1 MIGKRSIGPSQL
13 VVLYL
18 LGVGATASIFTID
31 LYAPKCIAVG
41 VAYTVIV
48 FYSWILPG
56 KNTPGITALLCSVLV
71 VLAFGLNH
79 SESDR
84 LEGGNIA
91 LSFFSIWV
99 CTGLVYAAKRS
110 VEGLELAQAQ
120 LETKVEKRTNQ
131 LSRSRKMFKSILEN
145 APDSMVIVDR
155 EGVIKVLNTAAEDLF
170 GVYREVAK
178 GESIGQFLP
187 QELHEEFTKLVGYN
201 GHDGEVIGS
210 EKLIKAKTKDGREFD
225 AELRMSPIETEEGRL
240 VNIVVRD
247 FSEKVAAEKKIKEIN
262 DKLVEKNREMEQFVY
277 VASHDLKEPLRTLS
291 SYSDLLMT
299 NYGDQL
305 DGLGKKS
312 LEFMQRANVRME
324 SLITG
329 LLEYGLIGQNP
340 ELKEI
345 DCSKLINELKIDLE
359 GIITRTKTELTVG
372 EMPTIKGYAV
382 ELRLLFQNL
391 ITNSMKFQNPGV
403 NPEIHVSSKKVGSG
417 WEFCVKDNGIGIAP
431 ENQEKIFSI
440 FQRIHNRSDYEGTGI
455 GLAHCVKVVKL
466 HRGKMWVESTLGE
479 GSSFYFFIPNLT

>member
-1 MIGKRSIGPSQL
+1 MGKRSIGPSQA
-13 VVLYL
+13 VVLCV
-18 LGVGATASIFTID
+18 LGIVVTAIIFVID
-31 LYAPKCIAVG
+31 INAPRGIAVG

-56 KNTPGITALLCSVLV
+56 KNTPGIAALFCSFLIA
-71 VLAFGLNH
+71 LAFGL
-79 SESDR
+79 SEAETSRMD
-84 LEGGNIA
+84 GGNMVI
-91 LSFFSIWV
+91 SFFSIWV

-110 VEGLELAQAQ
+110 VGGLELAQAE
-120 LETKVEKRTNQ
+120 LETKVEKRTHQ
-131 LSRSRKMFKSILEN
+131 LRRSRRMFKSILEN
-145 APDSMVIVDR
+145 APDSMVIVDKD
-155 EGVIKVLNTAAEDLF
+155 GFIQVLNAAAEDLF
-170 GVYREVAK
+170 GVFREEAK
-178 GESIGQFLP
+178 GESIDQFLP
-187 QELHEEFTKLVGYN
+187 QELHEEYTQLAA
-201 GHDGEVIGS
+201 S
-210 EKLIKAKTKDGREFD
+210 EGFEGDASGKGKLIKAKTKGGREFD

-262 DKLVEKNREMEQFVY
+262 DKLVEKNKEMEQFVY
-277 VASHDLKEPLRTLS
+277 VASHDLKEPLRTLR

-305 DGLGKKS
+305 DGLGMKS
-312 LEFMQRANVRME
+312 LEFMQRANIRME

-345 DCSKLINELKIDLE
+345 DCSELINDLKIDLE
-359 GIITRTKTELTVG
+359 GIITRTKTELLIG

-391 ITNSMKFQNPGV
+391 ITNSMKFQNPDV
-403 NPEIHVSSKKVGSG
+403 NPEIHVSSKKVDSG

-431 ENQEKIFSI
+431 ENQKKIFSI

-466 HRGKMWVESTLGE
+466 HKGKMWVESTLGE